1 MCALS
6 EPRCGQGGWSPA
18 AWAASA
24 AATPAPSAALLTL
37 TTLMPVTLGSTSP
50 LNAFPF
56 LSLLTGVIFG
66 EVHIN
71 TSKIIHDEE
80 ERFWNG

>member
-1 MCALS
+1 MATASLA
-6 EPRCGQGGWSPA
+6 PSPTLM
-18 AWAASA
+18 
-24 AATPAPSAALLTL
+24 TPATLL
-37 TTLMPVTLGSTSP
+37 PVTLGSTPP

-56 LSLLTGVIFG
+56 LSLLTGEIFG
-66 EVHIN
+66 EGHIN

>member
-1 MCALS
+1 MHPAHAQLWAGIT
-6 EPRCGQGGWSPA
+6 EPT
-18 AWAASA
+18 AWPASA
-24 AATPAPSAALLTL
+24 AATPGPSLALLTPA
-37 TTLMPVTLGSTSP
+37 TLQPVSLGSTPP